1 MKKNKIVSIKL
12 KEYLQKN
19 NISQAQLAE
28 RAGMRKNTVS
38 EIANNKKRGIKFDSI
53 ERIAKALNIS
63 DIREIIDFVDD
74 EGESKNDS

>member
-19 NISQAQLAE
+19 HISQAQLAE
-28 RAGMRKNTVS
+28 QAGMRKNTVS
-38 EIANNKKRGIKFDSI
+38 EIVNNKKRGIKFDSI

>member
-1 MKKNKIVSIKL
+1 MKNKIVSIKL
-12 KEYLQKN
+12 KGYLQKN

-38 EIANNKKRGIKFDSI
+38 EIENNKKRGIKFDSI

-74 EGESKNDS
+74 EGENKNDS

>member
-1 MKKNKIVSIKL
+1 MKKNKIVSITL
-12 KEYLQKN
+12 KDYLQKN
-19 NISQAQLAE
+19 HISQAQLAE
-28 RAGMRKNTVS
+28 QAGMRKNTVS
-38 EIANNKKRGIKFDSI
+38 EIVNNKKRGIKFDSI